1 MGVVENGKR
10 ADMSESAD
18 EPSRSSASPLLP
30 ELGEEPDLVE
40 QYRQAAA
47 RLLREGQPA
56 RAFGELVR
64 ASRILPMTPHLASA
78 LVCYSLRAGTEA
90 AAIAL
95 LTNSIGSTHG
105 VTRRAVRRQLAR
117 VLRRVN
123 QMPRALETLH
133 SILAESPNDRRARQL
148 IELLTHEAASSD
160 GPAPAKAPVADEA
173 DVTSAVPGI
182 QDDTWSDAIQ
192 TLSSQP
198 QQGPEEEERPAPP
211 PVAVE
216 APRSEPRE
224 VAAPASPPIEA
235 VVPEAVSSPPPPE
248 PSVTAP
254 PRDAV
259 ASPQVA
265 TPPEAEEPS
274 RLVAAEPS
282 APEAPPAAPAQEA
295 AASPASAAPP
305 VPEQSPAP
313 APQEAVAAR
322 EPVHAEQKPAVPE
335 PRKQALGVSD
345 SWLDVVA
352 AVEAETGK
360 PEPEAETAGASDDRR
375 ETQEVPAFQSKGEAP
390 SKDEGVQNP
399 LDAAVQRAKNPAAR
413 AAAYLHR
420 AEQFLANGALAKA
433 RADFGAAESLSPGSL
448 QALTGIARC
457 VAEVERPAAA
467 ERLRAALAVAPP
479 RTPYRLEGLRCL
491 AELAEGP
498 LHNPRLAQWAWTE
511 VLVEDPEAPKAAGQ
525 LLVLA
530 RKLRDRKALIQV
542 LESRLD
548 KAPHGGPEARET
560 RLELVAALESEGH
573 EEAALTELREA
584 IATDPAHK
592 EARLLL
598 VERLVALGQI
608 DEAARALRDAAPAP
622 EEDAERQRTWERL
635 SRFCRE
641 VLGDQV
647 RAQVYANWAENLRV
661 AMAGRTSL
669 TPAAELS
676 RSILSYEAGGT
687 RPAAPRAGVKIT
699 AAPAIPP
706 PPDAAPTQVEF
717 PAVAPGTPPAPP
729 EAVTAPAPVAPSPK
743 PAPVRPSE
751 PARLVEPARPAEPA
765 AVPARFIEP
774 ARASKPASKPPP
786 AIDDA
791 AMAQLSAPEPPAA
804 HVPVEGTQVIGWYAP
819 PGKLDPR
826 GRKARPPGSAP
837 AAPGSENT
845 NVRAIPAP
853 PAPGSE
859 NTNVRALQVPP
870 QPPAPAQAEARPAA
884 FERVRQQPLDAQAYR
899 EIAAFFASRG
909 DTARSTLMA
918 EVSEGLKGQ
927 EGPSPSPLR
936 RTLTPEERAGLR
948 HPGLRNPSGEL
959 LASVGLALC
968 RLFPVYGRAAGS
980 NELLRPDTGPGA
992 RAALDALQVSA
1003 RILDLPVPEVF
1014 LSEEDGP
1021 PFTLV
1026 HASAPRLLV
1035 GRFAVRRV
1043 HPEPELRF
1051 FAGRALACLGPDL
1064 LALRCLKKDQLLR
1077 AVAILASVLNGG
1089 SDFGPEAR
1097 VVRDSLHP
1105 AARER
1110 AQSLLEKAQQ
1120 EFDPT
1125 ALADAARHSANRAGL
1140 VTCGGVGAALM
1151 VLRNLKTSDQDLVEL
1166 VRFAASERYL
1176 PLRG

>member
-10 ADMSESAD
+10 ADTSDAAD
-18 EPSRSSASPLLP
+18 EPSRSSAAPLLP
-30 ELGEEPDLVE
+30 ELGEEPDLVD

-64 ASRILPMTPHLASA
+64 ASRILPMTSRLASA

-95 LTNSIGSTHG
+95 LSNSIGSTHG
-105 VTRRAVRRQLAR
+105 VTRSAVRRQLAR

-123 QMPRALETLH
+123 QLPRALETLH

-148 IELLTHEAASSD
+148 IELLTLEAAGSEAQ
-160 GPAPAKAPVADEA
+160 APAKAPGV
-173 DVTSAVPGI
+173 GI
-182 QDDTWSDAIQ
+182 QDDAWSDAIQ
-192 TLSSQP
+192 TLSSP
-198 QQGPEEEERPAPP
+198 QEQAPEEVERPAAP
-211 PVAVE
+211 PVVAE
-216 APRSEPRE
+216 APRAEPPPAE
-224 VAAPASPPIEA
+224 APASPPIDA
-235 VVPEAVSSPPPPE
+235 VPTERVTPEA
-248 PSVTAP
+248 A
-254 PRDAV
+254 
-259 ASPQVA
+259 
-265 TPPEAEEPS
+265 
-274 RLVAAEPS
+274 
-282 APEAPPAAPAQEA
+282 APPAPVAL
-295 AASPASAAPP
+295 P

-313 APQEAVAAR
+313 AP
-322 EPVHAEQKPAVPE
+322 
-335 PRKQALGVSD
+335 RKQPLEVPA

-352 AVEAETGK
+352 AVEAEAGK
-360 PEPEAETAGASDDRR
+360 PESEPKTAAADDHRS
-375 ETQEVPAFQSKGEAP
+375 ETQEVPALQWEHQAP
-390 SKDEGVQNP
+390 SVDAGVPNP
-399 LDAAVQRAKNPAAR
+399 LDAAVQRASSPAAR
-413 AAAYLHR
+413 AAAYLAR
-420 AEQFLANGALAKA
+420 AEQFLTDGVLAKA
-433 RADFGAAESLSPGSL
+433 RADFATAESLSPGSL
-448 QALTGIARC
+448 QALTGLARC
-457 VAEVERPAAA
+457 TAEEERPFAV

-498 LHNPRLAQWAWTE
+498 LANPRLAQWAWTE

-548 KAPHGGPEARET
+548 KATPGGPEARET

-573 EEAALTELREA
+573 DEAALTELREA
-584 IATDPAHK
+584 LATDPTHK

-608 DEAARALRDAAPAP
+608 DEAARALRDAAPTP
-622 EEDAERQRTWERL
+622 EEDVERQRTWERL
-635 SRFCRE
+635 ARFCRE

-647 RAQVYANWAENLRV
+647 RAQVYANWAENLRL
-661 AMAGRTSL
+661 ALAGRTSL
-669 TPAAELS
+669 TPSAELS
-676 RSILSYEAGGT
+676 RSILSYDAGGA
-687 RPAAPRAGVKIT
+687 RPGTPRAGVKIT

-706 PPDAAPTQVEF
+706 PPDTAPTPVEF
-717 PAVAPGTPPAPP
+717 PAVATGELPSPPRPPPAPAAAP
-729 EAVTAPAPVAPSPK
+729 LAPAAP
-743 PAPVRPSE
+743 ARPSE
-751 PARLVEPARPAEPA
+751 PARFVEPSRPVESARPS
-765 AVPARFIEP
+765 VPARFIEP
-774 ARASKPASKPPP
+774 ARSSKPPR
-786 AIDDA
+786 AIDDD

-804 HVPVEGTQVIGWYAP
+804 HVPVDGTQVIGWYAP
-819 PGKLDPR
+819 PGKQDPTR
-826 GRKARPPGSAP
+826 RKARPPDTAPTSPGPSSPAPVTPAPTSMAP
-837 AAPGSENT
+837 ASPGAENT
-845 NVRAIPAP
+845 HVRAVPVPAQ
-853 PAPGSE
+853 A
-859 NTNVRALQVPP
+859 
-870 QPPAPAQAEARPAA
+870 PAPAQAEARPAA
-884 FERVRQQPLDAQAYR
+884 FERVRQQPLDAMAYR

-968 RLFPVYGRAAGS
+968 RLFPVYGRAAGTA
-980 NELLRPDTGPGA
+980 ELLRPDTGPGA
-992 RAALDALQVSA
+992 RAALDALQVAA

-1077 AVAILASVLNGG
+1077 AVAILTSVLNGG

-1120 EFDPT
+1120 DFDPT
-1125 ALADAARHSANRAGL
+1125 ALADAARHSDNRAG
-1140 VTCGGVGAALM
+1140 VITCGGVGAALT

>member
-10 ADMSESAD
+10 ADVSEPAD

-30 ELGEEPDLVE
+30 ELGEEPDLVA

-56 RAFGELVR
+56 KAFGELVR
-64 ASRILPMTPHLASA
+64 ASRTLPMSPRLASA

-95 LTNSIGSTHG
+95 LSNSIGGTHG
-105 VTRRAVRRQLAR
+105 VTRRGVRRQLAR

-148 IELLTHEAASSD
+148 IELMTREAAGSEVPPSTQ
-160 GPAPAKAPVADEA
+160 APVPDEA
-173 DVTSAVPGI
+173 VATPTDQNI
-182 QDDTWSDAIQ
+182 RDDAWTDAIQ
-192 TLSSQP
+192 TLSSPQP
-198 QQGPEEEERPAPP
+198 QASGEVAPPAPP
-211 PVAVE
+211 PVVAE
-216 APRSEPRE
+216 APRAEPHE
-224 VAAPASPPIEA
+224 DAAPASPPMEA
-235 VVPEAVSSPPPPE
+235 
-248 PSVTAP
+248 
-254 PRDAV
+254 
-259 ASPQVA
+259 
-265 TPPEAEEPS
+265 
-274 RLVAAEPS
+274 L
-282 APEAPPAAPAQEA
+282 APEAPAQDVTASPAAPPEA
-295 AASPASAAPP
+295 AAPPESLAQP

-313 APQEAVAAR
+313 SPQEAVAAR
-322 EPVHAEQKPAVPE
+322 EPASAEEKPQAPQA
-335 PRKQALGVSD
+335 RKQSLEVPAA
-345 SWLDVVA
+345 WADVVA
-352 AVEAETGK
+352 AVEAEAVE
-360 PEPEAETAGASDDRR
+360 PEPAGAADDHRR
-375 ETQEVPAFQSKGEAP
+375 ETQEVPALHSEAVAP
-390 SKDEGVQNP
+390 SEARSMPDR
-399 LDAAVQRAKNPAAR
+399 LDAAVQRAASPAAR
-413 AAAYLHR
+413 AAAYLVR
-420 AEQFLANGALAKA
+420 AEQLLAEGALARA

-457 VAEVERPAAA
+457 VSDEERPAAV

-479 RTPYRLEGLRCL
+479 RTPFRLEGLRCL

-498 LHNPRLAQWAWTE
+498 LANPRLAQWAWTE

-525 LLVLA
+525 LLGLA

-548 KAPHGGPEARET
+548 KAPPGGPEARET
-560 RLELVAALESEGH
+560 RLELVAALESEGY

-584 IATDPAHK
+584 VATDPTHK

-598 VERLVALGQI
+598 VERLVALGQL
-608 DEAARALRDAAPAP
+608 DEAGRALRAAAPSP
-622 EEDAERQRTWERL
+622 EEDDGRQRTWERL

-661 AMAGRTSL
+661 AMAGRTSH

-676 RSILSYEAGGT
+676 RSILSYEPGGA
-687 RPAAPRAGVKIT
+687 RPGAPRAGVKIT

-717 PAVAPGTPPAPP
+717 PAISPGALPAAPEAAPAPAQAAPSTSKPAPAPAAPPPAP
-729 EAVTAPAPVAPSPK
+729 AAPG
-743 PAPVRPSE
+743 RPSE
-751 PARLVEPARPAEPA
+751 PARLVEPARPAEP
-765 AVPARFIEP
+765 VRPGELPRLVEPARPAEPSRAAEPARPARLIEP
-774 ARASKPASKPPP
+774 ARPKPPP

-804 HVPVEGTQVIGWYAP
+804 HVPVDGTQVIGWYAP
-819 PGKLDPR
+819 PGKMDPAR
-826 GRKARPPGSAP
+826 RKARPPEAEHTNARGIPAP
-837 AAPGSENT
+837 PIPGSENT
-845 NVRAIPAP
+845 NVRAA
-853 PAPGSE
+853 A
-859 NTNVRALQVPP
+859 VPT
-870 QPPAPAQAEARPAA
+870 QAPAPAQAEARPAA
-884 FERVRQQPLDAQAYR
+884 FERVRQQPLDAMAYR

-927 EGPSPSPLR
+927 EGPPPSALR
-936 RTLTPEERAGLR
+936 RALTPEERAGLR
-948 HPGLRNPSGEL
+948 HPGLRNAAGEL

-968 RLFPVYGRAAGS
+968 RLFPVYGRAAGT

-992 RAALDALQVSA
+992 RAALEALQASA

-1026 HASAPRLLV
+1026 HASTPRLLV

-1089 SDFGPEAR
+1089 EDYGPEAR

-1110 AQSLLEKAQQ
+1110 AQALLEKAQQ
-1120 EFDPT
+1120 DFDPT
-1125 ALADAARHSANRAGL
+1125 ALADAARHSANRAAL
-1140 VTCGGVGAALM
+1140 VTCGGVGAALT
-1151 VLRNLKTSDQDLVEL
+1151 VLRNLKTSDPDLVEL